1 MHFGCGNRTIGKGG
15 YGPIG
20 SRAKFVLLV
29 GCRSLPLCRCGG
41 VCRVKCTLHYPKCR
55 VEPNR
60 VAMDDAGTFP
70 GQSQCTPRTSG
81 VGGEAAGALF
91 PGAGRARC
99 IAAAPR
105 RWEHGDHAAP
115 PPRSPTP
122 SPPPLPSL
130 LVPLATPPR
139 QRGHAAAE
147 GQPLCLRARIR
158 RALQCP
164 PRRAP
169 AAAAAPPSRNR
180 VEAAQQ
186 QPASE
191 LPMDEVGTR
200 AFH

>member
-105 RWEHGDHAAP
+105 RWEHGDHAAL
-115 PPRSPTP
+115 PPRSP
-122 SPPPLPSL
+122 SPPPPPAPCSA
-130 LVPLATPPR
+130 ATPLL
-139 QRGHAAAE
+139 E
-147 GQPLCLRARIR
+147 VARIR
-158 RALQCP
+158 GALPCP

-169 AAAAAPPSRNR
+169 APASPAPPSRNQG
-180 VEAAQQ
+180 EAAQQ

>member
-105 RWEHGDHAAP
+105 RWEHGDHAAL
-115 PPRSPTP
+115 PPRSP
-122 SPPPLPSL
+122 SPPPPLLP
-130 LVPLATPPR
+130 
-139 QRGHAAAE
+139 AA
-147 GQPLCLRARIR
+147 R
-158 RALQCP
+158 
-164 PRRAP
+164 PRRCWRSHESAGLSR
-169 AAAAAPPSRNR
+169 AHRAAPPPPPPPPPLS
-180 VEAAQQ
+180 
-186 QPASE
+186 
-191 LPMDEVGTR
+191 GTKGKR
-200 AFH
+200 RSNSPPQNFLWMK